1 MSKIK
6 KISVNNLR
14 NINHLEVDLN
24 GCTAVIVGGNNKGK
38 STLCRALIDR
48 FRGIKNDNIVRINE
62 IDGRYE
68 MHLTSGEIFVW
79 EIDCNGKEKVTI
91 ISDRKKEKVTKEMMQ
106 YYFPVGFDVD
116 KFLNEGSL
124 KQQKTLQQLS
134 GLDFTE
140 VERAYK
146 QAYEDRT
153 YQNKRCKEEEAKQ
166 ILMEPH
172 WEEHIRDIK
181 PLEEELENISFH
193 NMRYETVK
201 NKVAEKKATL
211 LTNYTLIE
219 KLKKEIETLQ
229 EDCMQLETDIDKGDS
244 WLSEEERKPKSNKY
258 RQNLKDKIED
268 IKNNNAALEGKH
280 RLIKIQ
286 LNALEADETVKKI
299 ISDKEEMIRLA
310 DMPEG
315 FGFSE
320 EGITYNGLPYDKK
333 NQSSS
338 ALYIGAL
345 KLAARVIG
353 EVKCI
358 HFDASFLDKNSLQQ
372 IQEWAE
378 SNNLQLLIE
387 RPDWEG
393 GEIRYEI
400 IED

>member
-6 KISVNNLR
+6 SISVTNLR
-14 NINHLEVDLN
+14 NVRHYELSLD
-24 GCTAVIVGGNNKGK
+24 GCTAIIIGGNNKGK

-48 FRGIKNDNIVRINE
+48 FRGIKNDNIVRVNE
-62 IDGRYE
+62 LDGVYE
-68 MHLTSGEIFVW
+68 MHLTTGEIIKW
-79 EIDCNGKEKVTI
+79 EIDCDGKEKVTLI
-91 ISDRKKEKVTKEMMQ
+91 ADKKKEKVTKEMMQ
-106 YYFPVGFDVD
+106 YYFPAGFDVD
-116 KFLNEGSL
+116 KFLNEGAI

-153 YQNKRCKEEEAKQ
+153 YMNKRAKEEAAKR

-172 WEEHIRDIK
+172 WKEYIQDVAE
-181 PLEEELENISFH
+181 LETELENIALH
-193 NMRYETVK
+193 NSKYNLIEAKLLEKKNLLTVK
-201 NKVAEKKATL
+201 YEQ
-211 LTNYTLIE
+211 IE
-219 KLKKEIETLQ
+219 KIKLELEKLQ
-229 EDCMQLETDIDKGDS
+229 NECMQLETEVDKGTA
-244 WLSEEERKPKSNKY
+244 WLNEDERKPKDENY
-258 RQNLKDKIED
+258 RNALRSKILD
-268 IKNNNAALEGKH
+268 IKNNNLAVEGKL
-280 RLIKIQ
+280 RLVKYEIE
-286 LNALEADETVKKI
+286 ATEADEAVKKI
-299 ISDKEEMIRLA
+299 VSDKDEMIRLA

-320 EGITYNGLPYDKK
+320 DGITYNGLPFDKK

-358 HFDASFLDKNSLQQ
+358 HFDASFLDKNSLHQ

-387 RPDWEG
+387 RPDWDG

-400 IED
+400 IEN

>member
-153 YQNKRCKEEEAKQ
+153 YQNKRCKEEDAKQ

-181 PLEEELENISFH
+181 TLEEELENISFH

-244 WLSEEERKPKSNKY
+244 WLSEEERKPKSNEY
-258 RQNLKDKIED
+258 RQKLKDKIED

-299 ISDKEEMIRLA
+299 IADKEEMIRLA